1 MDTGRVTSDT
11 GCSFH
16 IHPLGSRYRFYATV
30 PINQITIFTLNSG
43 FIVAE
48 NGYSN
53 NPVVFSIVHSLNTLT
68 VTITSTGFRPPFLV
82 EYSFSVNVDLKSEEM
97 WKFVNVENGIVDTLV
112 HQGTQGWL
120 LVYPMNCGTW
130 SVTMMKGE

>member
-30 PINQITIFTLNSG
+30 PINQITIFTINSG

-53 NPVVFSIVHSLNTLT
+53 NPVVVFIFKNFYK
-68 VTITSTGFRPPFLV
+68 ITKKIKKKRIQTPKKLV
-82 EYSFSVNVDLKSEEM
+82 K
-97 WKFVNVENGIVDTLV
+97 
-112 HQGTQGWL
+112 
-120 LVYPMNCGTW
+120 
-130 SVTMMKGE
+130 

>member
-30 PINQITIFTLNSG
+30 PINQITIFTINSG

-53 NPVVFSIVHSLNTLT
+53 NPVVFSIVHSWNPLT
-68 VTITSTGFRPPFLV
+68 VTIASTGFRPPFLV

-97 WKFVNVENGIVDTLV
+97 WKFVNVENGD
-112 HQGTQGWL
+112 
-120 LVYPMNCGTW
+120 CGYSRSSGGSGMVVGISYELW
-130 SVTMMKGE
+130 DMECDYDER